1 MVGLMILNG
10 STCSNES
17 FHVSGEIVDLN
28 FVERHVVFVVVSV
41 GSSPTFE
48 ETCAGDVVDA

>member
-17 FHVSGEIVDLN
+17 FHVSDEIVDLN
-28 FVERHVVFVVVSV
+28 FVERHGVFVVVSV

>member
-17 FHVSGEIVDLN
+17 FHFSDEIVDLN
-28 FVERHVVFVVVSV
+28 FVERHGVFVAVSV
-41 GSSPTFE
+41 GLSPTFE